1 LRHCRLPTAP
11 AALRGGRSF
20 SAKQPQVREV
30 APAAVQVK
38 SVADEELVRHGEAD
52 VADRKALDQAPVRA
66 VEEGHRRE
74 RARLPQRERLDEEVE
89 RHPGVDDVL
98 DEEDVPPLDAQLQVL
113 QEPYP
118 SAAAA
123 AVALVAR
130 QGDEIEVVGD
140 RQCAGEVRKEDGGR
154 LQRGDE
160 DRLAAGIVSRDGV
173 SKLGDPSPDVVG
185 REIDLADA
193 CVQFGR

>member
-1 LRHCRLPTAP
+1 MKVVRL
-11 AALRGGRSF
+11 S
-20 SAKQPQVREV
+20 SKQPQVREV
-30 APAAVQVK
+30 APAAVQVEP
-38 SVADEELVRHGEAD
+38 VADEELVRHGEAD
-52 VADRKALDQAPVRA
+52 VADRKILDQAPVRA

-74 RARLPQRERLDEEVE
+74 RARLPQCERLDEEVE

-98 DEEDVPPLDAQLQVL
+98 DEEDVPPLDAQRQVL
-113 QEPYP
+113 QEPHP
-118 SAAAA
+118 SAA

-130 QGDEIEVVGD
+130 QGDEIEIVGD
-140 RQCAGEVRKEDGGR
+140 LQGAGEVRDEDGGR
-154 LQRGDE
+154 LQRGDQ
-160 DRLAAGIVSRDGV
+160 DRLATGVVSRDGV